1 MDQSGCT
8 QRGGRYSNVKNG
20 RWVTSCLYPH
30 IVRLDINRFLRVR
43 CGSFRD
49 QCPTDSSNPA
59 EDLALRVNRHS
70 AYPVGAERIPYLS
83 NRLLD
88 GSPRSWTCIAARAA
102 SVPGNLPGSGE
113 RRLATLPRVV
123 SETHRPFYRVRQ
135 IT

>member
-1 MDQSGCT
+1 MGAAVVAT
-8 QRGGRYSNVKNG
+8 
-20 RWVTSCLYPH
+20 
-30 IVRLDINRFLRVR
+30 IVAVLLRAPLTPLIGENAVPLW

-88 GSPRSWTCIAARAA
+88 GSPRCWTCIAARAA
-102 SVPGNLPGSGE
+102 SVPGNLPGS
-113 RRLATLPRVV
+113 
-123 SETHRPFYRVRQ
+123 
-135 IT
+135 